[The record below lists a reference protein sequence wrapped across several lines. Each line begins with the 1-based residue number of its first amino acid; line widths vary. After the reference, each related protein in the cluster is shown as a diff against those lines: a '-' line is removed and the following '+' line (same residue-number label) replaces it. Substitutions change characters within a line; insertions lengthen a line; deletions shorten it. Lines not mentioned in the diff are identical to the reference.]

1 MSMNGMQTTGN
12 VSRLISNR
20 HRSWRQATVAACLL
34 LATVTAVADSETDN
48 DEDVRGTGY
57 CSATATLLFQSCAA
71 ETVDDSYKAKAI
83 CINVSDAAQRKT
95 CLADAKTARRDA
107 RKLCRDQL
115 AGRRGACQSLGEARY
130 DPVIDPSQF
139 DNNFSRL
146 PNPNRYFPLKI
157 GNKWEYGGEGENIS
171 IEILNRTKLIAGL
184 TCVVF
189 RDQVFIDGK
198 LSEDTDDWFAQA
210 KNGDVYYCG
219 EEVKDYDSFD
229 GDKPSKPELVK
240 IDGTFKWGR
249 DGDKGGVFFR
259 AAPKQGDVYREEFS
273 ARNAEDVAQVL
284 STTYQFGVDP
294 ELDRFVPQQLASL
307 LCHGDCVVT
316 KNINLNEPGALARK
330 YYAPGLGNI
339 LEVNLNTGKIV
350 QLVSC
355 NFDSRCGQLPK
366 P

>member
-1 MSMNGMQTTGN
+1 MSFEATQTTHAHSGFIAN
-12 VSRLISNR
+12 
-20 HRSWRQATVAACLL
+20 WRPTAIATCLL
-34 LATVTAVADSETDN
+34 LATVAVYADNETEN
-48 DEDVRGTGY
+48 DEVGQSSGY
-57 CSATATLLFQSCAA
+57 CSTTAKLLFQSCAA
-71 ETVDDSYKAKAI
+71 ETVEDFYKSQAI
-83 CINVSDAAQRKT
+83 CINVSDAAMRKS
-95 CLADAKTARRDA
+95 CLADTKTARRDG
-107 RKLCRDQL
+107 RKLCREQL
-115 AGRRGACQSLGEARY
+115 VGRRSACQSLGEARY
-130 DPVIDPSQF
+130 DPIINPAEF
-139 DNNFSRL
+139 DNDFSKL

-157 GNKWEYGGEGENIS
+157 GNKWEYHGEGEHIA

-189 RDQVFIDGK
+189 RDQVSMDGK

-219 EEVKDYDSFD
+219 EEVKDYKSFD

-259 AAPKQGDVYREEFS
+259 ALPKQGDVYREEFS

-294 ELDRFVPQQLASL
+294 ELDRYVPPQLASL

-316 KNINLNEPGALARK
+316 KNINLNEPGAAARK
-330 YYAPGLGNI
+330 YYAPGLGSI
-339 LEVNLNTGKIV
+339 LEVNLNTGQIV
-350 QLVSC
+350 QLVNC
-355 NFDSRCGQLPK
+355 NFDSRCGHLPK